1 MDFYSISL
9 SNVTPVKIVTA
20 KATYGIG
27 FLTAFVGGFCS
38 LFGIPNN
45 MFAKKLKKAEAL
57 AMEELTANAKAIGAD
72 GVMDVRCQID
82 GLSFLVS
89 GTAYKLSPE
98 EKAKREAKKKEKCD
112 AEENSKYEVEESNN
126 LNDNPNVPLED
137 SNVEKSINHIKD
149 DNFIYVQ
156 CKNCRKE
163 FSFQKGMRKVR
174 CPWCNAKQN

>member
-9 SNVTPVKIVTA
+9 PNVTPVKLVTA

-45 MFAKKLKKAEAL
+45 LFAKKLKKAEAL

-89 GTAYKLSPE
+89 GTAYKASSKEGTKEIPIASESTTSKPNETPIDNKE
-98 EKAKREAKKKEKCD
+98 ERTDTVPFSITEKGTIICSQCNFEQPKSRKCCWHCEAKF
-112 AEENSKYEVEESNN
+112 ENT
-126 LNDNPNVPLED
+126 
-137 SNVEKSINHIKD
+137 
-149 DNFIYVQ
+149 
-156 CKNCRKE
+156 
-163 FSFQKGMRKVR
+163 
-174 CPWCNAKQN
+174 